1 MSARLVIFFTLVLRL
16 CLGTLPTNAQAPSD
30 HTWKFLVEPYLMF
43 PYMNGSTG
51 IGDLPDVSVDADA
64 GDIFSNL
71 RLGAMLY
78 GEASTERW
86 AIGTDILYM
95 NLKQDV
101 STGLVINDGSVQAK
115 QFAWEVSGLRKLLPW
130 LDVGVGGRF
139 NSLKAGADLITNTTD
154 RSRSTSESWFDPILI
169 ARIKNPTE
177 EKLLYQLRSDIGGFG
192 VGADLSW
199 QIQAYVGYRFSPL
212 FQLSAGYR
220 IISIDY
226 EKGQGENRFKY
237 DINTSGP
244 VVRFGFNL

>member
-1 MSARLVIFFTLVLRL
+1 MYLRL
-16 CLGTLPTNAQAPSD
+16 ASFFISIPVLCLVTLSASAQAPSGNS
-30 HTWKFLVEPYLMF
+30 WNFLIEPYLMF

-78 GEASTERW
+78 GEAYTERW
-86 AIGTDILYM
+86 AISTDILYM

-101 STGLVINDGSVQAK
+101 RTGVLINDGSLQAK

-130 LDVGVGGRF
+130 LDVGVGGRL
-139 NSLKAGADLITNTTD
+139 NRLKAGADLTTNTTN
-154 RSRSTSESWFDPILI
+154 RSRSTTESWFDPILI
-169 ARIKNPTE
+169 ARIKNATD
-177 EKLLYQLRSDIGGFG
+177 EKLLYQLRTDIGGFG
-192 VGADLSW
+192 VGADLTW
-199 QIQAYVGYRFSPL
+199 QIQAYVGYRFSHL
-212 FQLSAGYR
+212 FQVSAGYR
-220 IISIDY
+220 IIGIDY
-226 EKGQGENRFKY
+226 EKGTEDDRFKY